1 MTPTILCAMNVC
13 KGFDYDLNKIQMFGD
28 FNFVDVNIFQ
38 ILNKDVSHI
47 L

>member
-28 FNFVDVNIFQ
+28 FNFVDVDIF
-38 ILNKDVSHI
+38 
-47 L
+47 